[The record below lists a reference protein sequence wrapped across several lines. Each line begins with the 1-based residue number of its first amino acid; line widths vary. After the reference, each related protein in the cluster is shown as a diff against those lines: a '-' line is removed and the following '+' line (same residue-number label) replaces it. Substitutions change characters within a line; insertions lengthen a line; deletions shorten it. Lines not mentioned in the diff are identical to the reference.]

1 MAVIT
6 SIFIVLLALAVL
18 ALLGACFWLMEQNGR
33 LRERLYDAE
42 EELELAPIPWG
53 KAPDLRAWDEVKDA
67 RDQESEAK
75 GDA

>member
-6 SIFIVLLALAVL
+6 SIFIVLLVLAVL
-18 ALLGACFWLMEQNGR
+18 VLLAACFWLMEQNGR
-33 LRERLYDAE
+33 LRERLYEAE
-42 EELELAPIPWG
+42 EELEMAPIPCG

>member
-1 MAVIT
+1 MEVIT
-6 SIFIVLLALAVL
+6 SIFIILLGLAVLVLLA
-18 ALLGACFWLMEQNGR
+18 ACFWLMEQNGR

-53 KAPDLRAWDEVKDA
+53 KAPDLRTWDEIRNA

>member
-1 MAVIT
+1 MIKT
-6 SIFIVLLALAVL
+6 ILIFALLALCCVL
-18 ALLGACFWLMEQNGR
+18 LMICFWQVQVNGA

>member
-1 MAVIT
+1 MEVIT
-6 SIFIVLLALAVL
+6 SIFIILLGLAVLVLLA
-18 ALLGACFWLMEQNGR
+18 ACFWLMEQNGR
-33 LRERLYDAE
+33 LRERLYEAE

-53 KAPDLRAWDEVKDA
+53 KAPDLRTWDEIRNA